1 MTGRPGR
8 NPYLFVVGCP
18 RSGTTLLRR
27 LLDAHPKLAITPE
40 THWIPRWLE
49 RGIGVTR
56 EGFATPELV
65 SRLLALP
72 KFSRTGIGR
81 PELEGL
87 LRTGPV
93 RYAEFVRGFFD
104 LYGRIE
110 GKPLVG
116 DKTPGYVR
124 CLPLLHGLFPE
135 ARMVHLIRDG
145 RDVAR
150 SAIGWRRW
158 PNLARRL
165 STGRR
170 HPIPTAALWWERHVR
185 SGREAGEALG
195 PGTYCEV
202 RYEALVA
209 DPGGEAERLCA
220 FLDLRF
226 DEAMLR
232 FHERRRRSDPG
243 LSAKKAWLPPTPGL
257 RNWRAEMSVD
267 DVESFEAMS
276 GDLLDVLGYP
286 RGAPDP
292 SAEAREL
299 AAEIR
304 KALDEGRRVGGR
316 TAGDGAPR

>member
-1 MTGRPGR
+1 
-8 NPYLFVVGCP
+8 
-18 RSGTTLLRR
+18 
-27 LLDAHPKLAITPE
+27 
-40 THWIPRWLE
+40 
-49 RGIGVTR
+49 
-56 EGFATPELV
+56 
-65 SRLLALP
+65 
-72 KFSRTGIGR
+72 
-81 PELEGL
+81 
-87 LRTGPV
+87 V
-93 RYAEFVRGFFD
+93 RYADFVRGFFD
-104 LYGRIE
+104 LYGRVQ

-195 PGTYCEV
+195 PDTYCEL

-209 DPGGEAERLCA
+209 DPAGEAERLCA

-232 FHERRRRSDPG
+232 FHERRQRSDPG

-257 RNWRAEMSVD
+257 RNWLEEMSAD

-276 GDLLDVLGYP
+276 GDLLDELGYP
-286 RGAPDP
+286 RAAPAP

-304 KALDEGRRVGGR
+304 SGLNEGRRAGGR